1 LKIQRLR
8 ACLSSAA
15 SAMHFHLVGLLCM
28 CKVHAQTSTM
38 KLAPAALS
46 HPFDTLLNCSIV
58 KVETYILPIYVYEI
72 SEKTTGRN
80 IHILQTR

>member
-1 LKIQRLR
+1 
-8 ACLSSAA
+8 
-15 SAMHFHLVGLLCM
+15 
-28 CKVHAQTSTM
+28 M

-46 HPFDTLLNCSIV
+46 HPFDTLLNCSIE

-80 IHILQTR
+80 IHILQKETMLVTGSRLQ